1 MNKQTAV
8 IGFPIKHSVSPQIH
22 NYWITKYN
30 LNIDK
35 YKKIPVVPKNLSDF
49 LQQCK
54 EEQYRGL
61 NITIPHKQ
69 NAFELCDSV
78 SIDAA
83 ALKAVNTI
91 TFDDDKI
98 IGDNTDAEGFHNSIS
113 KELIKTN
120 IKNQKTIVLGAGG
133 SARSVIMILNTMGSE
148 IVVANRTPQNAEKIK
163 DDLALNFQT
172 CLLSEVTTHLRG
184 CKFIVNTTN
193 LGMENSKNNLI
204 NFDKVEDDTYV
215 YDLIYNPIKTNFLEI
230 AESKGMK
237 NQNGLS
243 MLMHQAAASFKIWHG
258 VYPSIDLG
266 LAQALEV
273 R

>member
-1 MNKQTAV
+1 MTKQTAV

-30 LNIDK
+30 LNINE
-35 YKKIPVVPKNLSDF
+35 YKKIPVDPKNLNDF

-54 EEQYRGL
+54 KEQYRGL

-69 NAFELCDSV
+69 TAFALCDSV
-78 SIDAA
+78 SDDAA

-98 IGDNTDAEGFHNSIS
+98 IGDNTDAEGFYNSIP
-113 KELIKTN
+113 KELIKTH
-120 IKNQKTIVLGAGG
+120 ITNQKTLVLGAGG
-133 SARSVIMILNTMGSE
+133 SARSIIKMLNAMGSE
-148 IVVANRTPQNAEKIK
+148 VVVTNRTLQNAENIK
-163 DDLALNFQT
+163 NDLTLSFQI
-172 CLLSEVTTHLRG
+172 CSLSEITTNLSG
-184 CKFIVNTTN
+184 CRFIVNTTN
-193 LGMENSKNNLI
+193 LGMENSLNNLI

-215 YDLIYNPIKTNFLEI
+215 YDLIYDPLKTNFLEI

-237 NQNGLS
+237 TQNGLS

-258 VYPSIDLG
+258 VYPSVDVD
-266 LAQALEV
+266 LAQALKV
-273 R
+273 T